1 MNEML
6 PVCTPDKNRLGLA
19 RYLFDSIEYFSY
31 KRNREAL
38 SFYLKSIDI
47 TDVQRS
53 RLGNRLKIFGLYITF
68 EDLINK
74 NNAPSKDWENA
85 ISKLKGL
92 REELIRKGSNL
103 IVYPN
108 LLTSIPA
115 GNCAEESM
123 FETTFR
129 EPTKLEDTDTELLA
143 GDNFFGKEKGSPFHS
158 IITHCRVL
166 QAASILRSQVIQ
178 SRAAK
183 NEATLYKDFI
193 TTYIDD
199 DKLKEFLLNAIINV
213 TGGDGYQFQGVK
225 IIKKILSN
233 PGFTD
238 FEEAIKNYLEEIEIA
253 SLGLPLFIHM
263 EYDCFNPITDKQDK
277 QINMTSASVSS
288 TDSHDERNSEESYK
302 DKGGNGGSKLFSH
315 DGSGKQ
321 STKRKKTSDDVP
333 LKQAQ
338 KLCRE
343 VDDPKE
349 KSMKV
354 AHEAQNLLV
363 NRKKGQLGGTVMPPQ
378 QFETQENS
386 PEPLRLSIDATAREK
401 VVKQRSLTRQKN
413 ISTSAQTLPLK
424 TMEAGDGAAARKSPL
439 PTSPSNSSSVT
450 SPSSDGGRVQSL
462 PSPPDFRT
470 GPSESHIVA
479 GQVLGHTIASRAG
492 LLDPA
497 RQVGVHDET
506 ESAGRTCTDSPKVG
520 GGRRRVKFSENELE
534 AIKRGILY
542 FGFNDK
548 AKWHNIL
555 NSYKDTFH
563 PERTNVN
570 LKDCFRNMVR
580 RGDVTKEG
588 DDYFIDGEKVPR

>member
-1 MNEML
+1 ML
-6 PVCTPDKNRLGLA
+6 PVCTPKKNRLGLA

-38 SFYLKSIDI
+38 HFYLKSIDI

-53 RLGNRLKIFGLYITF
+53 RLGNRLKIFRLHITF
-68 EDLINK
+68 EDLIK
-74 NNAPSKDWENA
+74 NNASSKDWENA

-92 REELIRKGSNL
+92 REALIRKGSNL

-123 FETTFR
+123 FETTFH

-183 NEATLYKDFI
+183 NGATLYKDFV

-199 DKLKEFLLNAIINV
+199 DKLKEFLLNAIINF

-253 SLGLPLFIHM
+253 SLGLPLFITLK
-263 EYDCFNPITDKQDK
+263 YDCFNPITDIPDE
-277 QINMTSASVSS
+277 QINTTSASVSS
-288 TDSHDERNSEESYK
+288 TDSYDERNSEESYK
-302 DKGGNGGSKLFSH
+302 DKGRNGGSKLSSH
-315 DGSGKQ
+315 DGNGKQ

-386 PEPLRLSIDATAREK
+386 PESLRLSIDATTREK
-401 VVKQRSLTRQKN
+401 VAKQRSLTRQQN

-424 TMEAGDGAAARKSPL
+424 TMKAGDGAAARKSPL
-439 PTSPSNSSSVT
+439 PTPPSNSSSVA
-450 SPSSDGGRVQSL
+450 SPPSDAGGVQPL
-462 PSPPDFRT
+462 PSPPEFFT

-479 GQVLGHTIASRAG
+479 GQVLGHTIANRAG

-506 ESAGRTCTDSPKVG
+506 ESAGRTCTDSSKVG

-580 RGDVTKEG
+580 RGDVKKEG